1 MDSAPP
7 LRLDPEPLARRYA
20 LRLLEL
26 LQQVLLVVGQP
37 LRHLHVHR
45 DQQVAVATLPRR
57 ALPTDPEG
65 PARLCAGGDLER
77 HRPVQSG
84 NVDVRTQG
92 RLRERDGER
101 EGEITSLPTE
111 QLVGRDVHDDVQ
123 ITGRS
128 ARGSRLAA
136 AREPDPGPVPHA
148 RRDLHREAAR
158 RPDAARAAARR
169 AGVLHDAPGTP
180 APRTGLRH
188 LEEPLVDADRSQA
201 TALGTGEG
209 RRPRLRPRPPAGWA
223 WRGPLDAHRD
233 GGPTHGVIEGN
244 PNLRLEVGAVCCRS
258 LPSAPAGEH
267 AEQVAQVA
275 DVADVAEPEVLEPD
289 PPSSSR
295 AAPTGEAAGPEARGG
310 HVPDLV
316 VLLALVLVAD
326 DIVSR
331 RDLLE
336 PLLGGLVSGVGVG
349 VVLLRELAVR
359 LLDLRLRR
367 VLLHAEDLV
376 VVLVEPLTPDVA
388 VHRRPL
394 NARA

>member
-148 RRDLHREAAR
+148 RRDLHLEAAR
-158 RPDAARAAARR
+158 RPDAAR
-169 AGVLHDAPGTP
+169 
-180 APRTGLRH
+180 
-188 LEEPLVDADRSQA
+188 
-201 TALGTGEG
+201 
-209 RRPRLRPRPPAGWA
+209 PPAGGT
-223 WRGPLDAHRD
+223 WRGPLDAHWDR
-233 GGPTHGVIEGN
+233 GPTHGVVEGDSD
-244 PNLRLEVGAVCCRS
+244 LRLEVGAACGRP
-258 LPSAPAGEH
+258 LPPAPSGEH
-267 AEQVAQVA
+267 AEQVPQVA
-275 DVADVAEPEVLEPD
+275 DVTETDVLEPD
-289 PPSSSR
+289 PSTGSR
-295 AAPTGEAAGPEARGG
+295 AAPTGEAAAPEARGS
-310 HVPDLV
+310 HAPDLV
-316 VLLALVLVAD
+316 VLLALVLVAHD
-326 DIVSR
+326 VVGR

-336 PLLGGLVSGVGVG
+336 PLLGGLVSGVGVR

-367 VLLHAEDLV
+367 VLRHAEHLV

-394 NARA
+394 SARA